1 MAQSVSNSIPTRDS
15 SMKVRELILAR
26 VQKPCIL
33 YEEFIKYIHV
43 FIVPFYSDHFHQL
56 HLRSTAPD
64 KLTDEQTFL
73 KQIIYAPTL
82 QNTKCIFDNVK
93 I

>member
-1 MAQSVSNSIPTRDS
+1 MAQSVSNPIPTRDS
-15 SMKVRELILAR
+15 SMKARELILAT
-26 VQKPCIL
+26 VQKPCIS
-33 YEEFIKYIHV
+33 YEEFIKYI

-64 KLTDEQTFL
+64 KQTFL

>member
-15 SMKVRELILAR
+15 SMKARELILAR

-33 YEEFIKYIHV
+33 YEEFIKYI
-43 FIVPFYSDHFHQL
+43 FIVPFYSYHFHQL

-64 KLTDEQTFL
+64 KLTDEQPFL